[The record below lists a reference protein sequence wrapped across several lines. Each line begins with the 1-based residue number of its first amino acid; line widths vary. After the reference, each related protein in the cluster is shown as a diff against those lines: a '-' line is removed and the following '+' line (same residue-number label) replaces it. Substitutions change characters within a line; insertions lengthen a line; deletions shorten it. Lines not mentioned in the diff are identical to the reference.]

1 MTGPDR
7 HARTAASNS
16 FREAIANWRL
26 TLHTEVKRASSLP
39 TAMFDACDP
48 MLETRLAET
57 AESMLAQ
64 LQESDASL
72 TKNDGTGEQRLEVV
86 TSAELRRL
94 PGRIREVNPGPLELA
109 EGLSAEYLGVLTDA
123 CCSASGTAQQRA
135 VKRLADDFEVRP
147 QSDFEQL
154 AHELNDHVQAVLGAG
169 ANAAPD
175 QDLEAMCRR
184 IAAAVTLHGNAHRP
198 TAASAQPGPSQ

>member
-1 MTGPDR
+1 MTGSDR
-7 HARTAASNS
+7 DARTAVSNS

-64 LQESDASL
+64 LQEPDASL

-86 TSAELRRL
+86 TAAELGRL
-94 PGRIREVNPGPLELA
+94 PGRIREGDQGPLELD

-123 CCSASGTAQQRA
+123 CCAASGTAQQRA
-135 VKRLADDFEVRP
+135 LKRLADDFGVRP
-147 QSDFEQL
+147 QSDLEQL
-154 AHELNDHVQAVLGAG
+154 AHELCDHVQAVLGAG
-169 ANAAPD
+169 ANTAPD

-184 IAAAVTLHGNAHRP
+184 IAAAVTLHGTTDRP
-198 TAASAQPGPSQ
+198 TTAAASAGPSP